1 MFQAGGNIEQ
11 RDRFGHPPL
20 TFAIKRRSP
29 EHLAIVEYL
38 VNRRGAKVNT
48 ESMYGYTP
56 LIIAAW
62 HGNTSAVAML
72 LEEGADAF
80 AKDSTDMTS
89 LHWAASHEHP
99 EIVKLLLKDRFV

>member
-1 MFQAGGNIEQ
+1 MLFDISNLRTDKQGCTPFYLAVQE
-11 RDRFGHPPL
+11 GHVAVVKHFL
-20 TFAIKRRSP
+20 RVDGVDV
-29 EHLAIVEYL
+29 HLGQSKKI
-38 VNRRGAKVNT
+38 
-48 ESMYGYTP
+48 TP

-62 HGNTSAVAML
+62 HGNTSAVEML

-99 EIVKLLLKDRFV
+99 EIVKLLLKDRYV

>member
-1 MFQAGGNIEQ
+1 MCLALRASRQCLRYSTLEILPSGN
-11 RDRFGHPPL
+11 
-20 TFAIKRRSP
+20 
-29 EHLAIVEYL
+29 L
-38 VNRRGAKVNT
+38 VHRRGAKVNT

-62 HGNTSAVAML
+62 HGNTGAVEML

-99 EIVKLLLKDRFV
+99 EIVKLLLQDKCDIHDFIT

>member
-1 MFQAGGNIEQ
+1 MG
-11 RDRFGHPPL
+11 P
-20 TFAIKRRSP
+20 
-29 EHLAIVEYL
+29 
-38 VNRRGAKVNT
+38 RRGAKVNT

-62 HGNTSAVAML
+62 HGNTSAVEML

-99 EIVKLLLKDRFV
+99 EIVKLLLKDRYV